1 MRIFAATSRY
11 VQGDAALDEL
21 GLHCKVL
28 GRSALV
34 ITDADMAR
42 LLGDRVLASFKA
54 ADVACALEVFPG
66 KSPMPPLPLWLRTVC
81 GSVPTWWWVWVA
93 VRRWTL
99 PRVSP

>member
-21 GLHCKVL
+21 GRHCKVL

-66 KSPMPPLPLWLRTVC
+66 KSPMPRLLLWHRTACDLVL
-81 GSVPTWWWVWVA
+81 TWWLV
-93 VRRWTL
+93 
-99 PRVSP
+99 